1 MEQVCIRIEEDFLQA
16 MEKAM
21 KRNGYATKT
30 EFIRESVRERLK
42 NLEKEEALARL
53 RKLYGSSKRKTT
65 DEDLHKAGE
74 KAFKEMEEKFK

>member
-1 MEQVCIRIEEDFLQA
+1 MEQVCIRFEEDFLQA

-42 NLEKEEALARL
+42 NLEKEEALARV

>member
-1 MEQVCIRIEEDFLQA
+1 MEQVCIRFEEDFLQA

-30 EFIRESVRERLK
+30 EFIRESVRQKLK

>member
-1 MEQVCIRIEEDFLQA
+1 MEQVCIRFEEDFLQA